1 MLVDVPAEKIFTD
14 QKLMLESTKIL
25 LKLLHNQ
32 EVDISNISKDRST
45 SIIKFSHP
53 SYVEAIQFVISE
65 EPSITKAKI
74 PFHRVLSNVL
84 VNLADDEFAASGVSN
99 TVASNFDKLPED
111 AQNLLFKLADNKYAA
126 GSVASAVSDNFSQLQ
141 NLLGPNKSDNF
152 SQLQNLL
159 SKISLNKEAGVDVAS
174 ALSRNYDKLPKDIR
188 ELLFNLPYIDE
199 EKAELMSYAI
209 FPYLEKII
217 VDFAKEESTMDTW
230 FRPPINMIN
239 YLSMLPEDARNK
251 LLEN

>member
-84 VNLADDEFAASGVSN
+84 VNLADDEFGASGVSN

-111 AQNLLFKLADNKYAA
+111 AQNLLFKLADNKY
-126 GSVASAVSDNFSQLQ
+126 GSWKR
-141 NLLGPNKSDNF
+141 G
-152 SQLQNLL
+152 
-159 SKISLNKEAGVDVAS
+159 
-174 ALSRNYDKLPKDIR
+174 
-188 ELLFNLPYIDE
+188 
-199 EKAELMSYAI
+199 
-209 FPYLEKII
+209 
-217 VDFAKEESTMDTW
+217 
-230 FRPPINMIN
+230 
-239 YLSMLPEDARNK
+239 
-251 LLEN
+251 

>member
-141 NLLGPNKSDNF
+141 NLLGPNN
-152 SQLQNLL
+152 
-159 SKISLNKEAGVDVAS
+159 NKEWYIIKQEEMKNDSDFDFFNNLRVDTTHV
-174 ALSRNYDKLPKDIR
+174 RP
-188 ELLFNLPYIDE
+188 FNAVS
-199 EKAELMSYAI
+199 K
-209 FPYLEKII
+209 
-217 VDFAKEESTMDTW
+217 
-230 FRPPINMIN
+230 
-239 YLSMLPEDARNK
+239 
-251 LLEN
+251 